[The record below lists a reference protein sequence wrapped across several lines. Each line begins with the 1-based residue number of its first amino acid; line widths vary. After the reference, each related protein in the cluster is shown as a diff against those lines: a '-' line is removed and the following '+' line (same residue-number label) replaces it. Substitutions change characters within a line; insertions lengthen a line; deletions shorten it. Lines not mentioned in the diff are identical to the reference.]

1 MKTVYIVNISWTLD
15 TIPIFLETNFLREW
29 ITVWKTSRTDKTE
42 YGTFTGTSF
51 LFIVA

>member
-15 TIPIFLETNFLREW
+15 TILIFLETNFLREW
-29 ITVWKTSRTDKTE
+29 ITVWKTDKTE